1 MLSNV
6 LNPWQSLETSSMRR
20 INETTE
26 RNLFW
31 IRDVNG
37 AQGFLVRSDQ
47 PFRDPS
53 KVIQLYGIDVIKKNE
68 ANEGEL
74 YLILRE
80 ADDSEIFLTVC
91 KDLILHALETEN
103 DTAMAEKVEE
113 RLKRWQKLL
122 SLARNSL
129 TPEVQ
134 MGLFAELQALQ
145 DILVPR
151 IGLSQAVRSW
161 VGPEADKQDFLLD
174 SATLEVK
181 CYKATKGDRVTI
193 SSAHQLTSDKAHLYL
208 VAYCVTPSDNG
219 LSVACLAESI
229 NTELDRYGLAEEK
242 VDFEEKLAKYGY
254 FYGFQNTNL
263 SRFLIDTLRAFEVR
277 EGFPR
282 LVPAQVAS
290 EIVSVKYVLDLSR
303 CREFGIPVTELII

>member
-6 LNPWQSLETSSMRR
+6 FDPWQSVKPSTMRR

-31 IRDVNG
+31 IRDATG
-37 AQGFLVRSDQ
+37 AHGFLVRSDQ
-47 PFRDPS
+47 PFTDPS
-53 KVIQLYGIDVIKKNE
+53 KVVQLYGIDVIKKNE

-80 ADDSEIFLTVC
+80 ADDWEIFLTVC
-91 KDLILHALETEN
+91 KDLILHALESDN
-103 DTAMAEKVEE
+103 DTAMAEKVEQ

-122 SLARNSL
+122 SMARNTL

-174 SATLEVK
+174 SAALEVK

-208 VAYCVTPSDNG
+208 VAYSVTPSDNG
-219 LSVACLAESI
+219 LSVAFLAESI
-229 NTELDRYGLAEEK
+229 NTELNHHGLAEEK

-254 FYGFQNTNL
+254 FFGFQNTNL
-263 SRFLIDTLRAFEVR
+263 SRFLVDALRAFEIR

-282 LVPAQVAS
+282 LVPTQVAS

-303 CREFGIPVTELII
+303 CREFSIPVAELVF